1 MALCLLYVRV
11 RIYRLF
17 FSSSSHDEEKDKVEK
32 HEDAEAPSEPFNL
45 PQGKTMKK
53 KVRRKKQREVR

>member
-53 KVRRKKQREVR
+53 K